1 MTFFQVIKKFPIQSI
16 TYLNTQALSQK
27 EAKDPILGFNELG
40 SKLVSLLVSKQLLV
54 ALVSRGHLS
63 QLWVSSRSHSV
74 WSSLILRMFFVRVP
88 SNVEWFHSL
97 YCHSTGSIR
106 G

>member
-63 QLWVSSRSHSV
+63 QLWVSSRPHSV
-74 WSSLILRMFFVRVP
+74 WSSLILRTFFC
-88 SNVEWFHSL
+88 EG
-97 YCHSTGSIR
+97 TK
-106 G
+106 